1 MASCATPKSTA
12 LKALASLPDF
22 DAWALTSPEAL
33 HVLLCGAAWD
43 EASAPGGPM
52 DALLAALAAAHPG
65 SHFARVDCEAVA
77 EVAEGFALTCVP
89 TFLFFRAKLLVE
101 RVEGPAA
108 QQVTARVEALAR
120 AGAGSSGEGA
130 LPASLAALRARV
142 ERLVV
147 AAPVMVFIKGTPAEP
162 RCKFSRRLLEI
173 LKEAGV
179 PFGSFD
185 VLSDEAVRQGLKDFS
200 QWPTYP
206 QVFSA
211 GKLVGGIDI
220 VQELKDSGELHT
232 MLPVGAGAGAGA
244 EGAAA
249 AAAAAAAAGA
259 SAGGAPTAAA
269 AAPAPLSAEQA
280 AEARLLRLSQS
291 APVVLLMKGTPQAPA
306 CGFSERACALLQAG
320 GIAFSPFDVLGD
332 SGVREAAK
340 RLYEWPTFPM
350 VLVQG
355 KLVGGVDVLR
365 EMSEDGAAGSL
376 AAQLGVQA
384 GEPLEARLARLVGA
398 ARTVAFIK
406 GSFASP
412 RCGFSGQAVQ
422 LLAAAGV
429 AVEGAG
435 LAREAQGGADEY
447 PLGELAQFDILEDQE
462 VREGL
467 KKRENWP
474 TFPMLFHKG
483 KCV

>member
-1 MASCATPKSTA
+1 MILENMTEIVSKTTIR
-12 LKALASLPDF
+12 D
-22 DAWALTSPEAL
+22 
-33 HVLLCGAAWD
+33 V
-43 EASAPGGPM
+43 
-52 DALLAALAAAHPG
+52 
-65 SHFARVDCEAVA
+65 AR
-77 EVAEGFALTCVP
+77 T
-89 TFLFFRAKLLVE
+89 
-101 RVEGPAA
+101 
-108 QQVTARVEALAR
+108 
-120 AGAGSSGEGA
+120 
-130 LPASLAALRARV
+130 
-142 ERLVV
+142 
-147 AAPVMVFIKGTPAEP
+147 
-162 RCKFSRRLLEI
+162 
-173 LKEAGV
+173 AGV
-179 PFGSFD
+179 SVGSVSRALNGGKNVSAKVARD
-185 VLSDEAVRQGLKDFS
+185 V
-200 QWPTYP
+200 
-206 QVFSA
+206 
-211 GKLVGGIDI
+211 
-220 VQELKDSGELHT
+220 
-232 MLPVGAGAGAGA
+232 
-244 EGAAA
+244 AAA
-249 AAAAAAAAGA
+249 AEKLGYQPDFLARSLRTRSTGMVGCLVSDVANPLYA
-259 SAGGAPTAAA
+259 SIV
-269 AAPAPLSAEQA
+269 QA

-384 GEPLEARLARLVGA
+384 AEPLEARLARLVGA

-435 LAREAQGGADEY
+435 LAREAREGAGEY
-447 PLGELAQFDILEDQE
+447 PLGDVAQFDILEDQE

-474 TFPMLFHKG
+474 TFPMLFHRG